1 MVVESVSV
9 LGFRNLA
16 ACEVDL
22 GPGVNL
28 LWGSNGAGKT
38 NLLEATYMALVGR
51 SCRTR
56 DDRETITFG
65 ESLSRTEATVADGG
79 HRSTFLCSISRSEG
93 RRHLVDGSAV
103 TAQSAE
109 QRPPV
114 AVFMPDRL
122 ALIKGPPANRR
133 NHLDGFCAA
142 LWPSRAETRKRYS
155 RALAQRNAL
164 LGRIRA
170 GIGSAATLDS
180 WDAELGAA
188 GVELIAHR
196 AEAVGRLESAFAT
209 ASTALGLAEDAA
221 IAYRPRSEAT
231 DAATLAAELAERREG
246 DIARGYTGW
255 GPHHDELAIESGDRS
270 LRRYG
275 SQGQQRA
282 ALLALLFAE
291 RDALIADGRPAPLM
305 LLDDVTSEL
314 DADRRRLLVEHLA
327 AGGGQALLTATE
339 PDHLPG
345 SAERNEIAIRAGR
358 PLGAAG
364 EAAA

>member
-1 MVVESVSV
+1 VVVESVSV
-9 LGFRNLA
+9 LDFRNLA
-16 ACEVDL
+16 EFEVGL
-22 GPGVNL
+22 GPGINL

-56 DDRETITFG
+56 DDRETIAFG
-65 ESLSRTEATVADGG
+65 HSLSRTEATVADGT
-79 HRSTFLCSISRSEG
+79 HRRTFLCSISRADG
-93 RRHLVDGSAV
+93 RRHLIDGAA
-103 TAQSAE
+103 TDAQSAE

-122 ALIKGPPANRR
+122 ALVKGPPANRR
-133 NHLDGFCAA
+133 SHLDGFWTA
-142 LWPSRAETRKRYS
+142 LWPSRGEVRRRYS

-170 GIGSAATLDS
+170 GVVSAETLDS
-180 WDAELGAA
+180 WDAELATA
-188 GVELIAHR
+188 GVELIANR
-196 AEAVGRLESAFAT
+196 SEAVGRLAPAFESAA
-209 ASTALGLAEDAA
+209 AALGLAEDAA
-221 IAYRPRSEAT
+221 LAYRPRSEAT
-231 DAATLAAELAERREG
+231 NAAELAAELGERR
-246 DIARGYTGW
+246 DSDVARGYTGW
-255 GPHHDELAIESGDRS
+255 GPHHDELAIESAGRS

-282 ALLALLFAE
+282 ALLSLLFAE

-314 DADRRRLLVEHLA
+314 DADHRTLLVEHLA
-327 AGGGQALLTATE
+327 AGNGQALVTTTE
-339 PDHLPG
+339 PDHLPN
-345 SAERNEIAIRAGR
+345 SAGRNEIAIRSGR

>member
-16 ACEVDL
+16 SFQVAL

-28 LWGSNGAGKT
+28 LWGTNGAGKT

-56 DDRETITFG
+56 DDRETIAFG
-65 ESLSRTEATVADGG
+65 ESLSRTEAVVADER
-79 HRSTFLCSISRSEG
+79 HRSTFLCSISRADG
-93 RRHLVDGSAV
+93 RRHLIDGTS
-103 TAQSAE
+103 TTPQSAE
-109 QRPPV
+109 RRPPV

-133 NHLDGFCAA
+133 NHLDGFWTA
-142 LWPSRAETRKRYS
+142 LWPSRADTRRRYS

-170 GIGSAATLDS
+170 GGASAVTLDS
-180 WDAELGAA
+180 WDAELATA
-188 GVELIAHR
+188 GVELISHR
-196 AEAVGRLESAFAT
+196 AEATDRLAPAFEA
-209 ASTALGLAEDAA
+209 AAAALGLADDAS
-221 IAYRPRSEAT
+221 IAYRPRSEAA
-231 DAATLAAELAERREG
+231 DAGTLAAELAERRDG
-246 DIARGYTGW
+246 DITRGYTGH
-255 GPHHDELAIESGDRS
+255 GPHHDELSIDRGGRS

-291 RDALIADGRPAPLM
+291 RGVLIADGRPPPLM

-314 DADRRRLLVEHLA
+314 DAEHRALLVEHLA
-327 AGGGQALLTATE
+327 AGDGQAIITATE
-339 PDHLPG
+339 PDHLP
-345 SAERNEIAIRAGR
+345 AAAVRNEIAIRGGR
-358 PLGAAG
+358 PLGDAG